1 MRIALMTTSYPA
13 FLGDPCG
20 HFVETHARKLARL
33 DEVVVIAPKQ
43 GRMRPG
49 EREGSPGS
57 LTVIRLA
64 GGGAFGWP
72 GVLSRIRSRPYRM
85 VGAARWAVLA
95 RRALA
100 SLAPLDRIVA
110 HWAFPC
116 GWPVAYDRG
125 VPLELV
131 SHGQDVRSLVQLPP
145 PVRRHVVRALLR
157 HAETWTFV
165 SSSLHAA
172 LERMLEPED
181 RKRLDAVARIEP
193 CSIEIPNVA
202 DAIRARRAARSDAR
216 LFVCVARLVPSKRVH
231 RVVDHVARE
240 CACRDPARLV
250 IVGDG
255 PLRAR
260 LERQARSAGL
270 DTVFVGRTTREV
282 ALAWIGSAD
291 AVLHASAAEGLSTV
305 EREAQALGVPF
316 LSVA

>member
-1 MRIALMTTSYPA
+1 MRIAVVTTSYPA

-20 HFVETHARKLARL
+20 HFVETHTRTLAQL
-33 DEVVVIAPKQ
+33 DDVVVVAPETGGVRPV
-43 GRMRPG
+43 GR
-49 EREGSPGS
+49 ERSSGS

-64 GGGAFGWP
+64 GGNAFGWP
-72 GVLSRIRSRPYRM
+72 GVVSRIRCRPYRI

-95 RRALA
+95 RHALA

-116 GWPVAYDRG
+116 GWPIAHDLG

-131 SHGQDVRSLVQLPP
+131 SHGQDVRSLVQLPSP
-145 PVRRHVVRALLR
+145 IRRHVLRALFR

-172 LERMLEPED
+172 LARMLEPED

-193 CSIEIPNVA
+193 CSIEIPDVA

-216 LFVCVARLVPSKRVH
+216 LFVCVARLVPSKRVD

-240 CACRDPARLV
+240 CASVCRARLV
-250 IVGDG
+250 VVGDG

-270 DTVFVGRTTREV
+270 DAVFVGRTTREV
-282 ALAWIGSAD
+282 TLAWIGSAD
-291 AVLHASAAEGLSTV
+291 AVLHASEAEGLSTV